1 MTQFM
6 AINPG
11 VEVSGSTV
19 LSFMNSMEQGRETR
33 KKILKNHG
41 IDPDPKVWYKQQAW
55 LNAYKEVYDSLGQM
69 NLFLIGKAVI
79 KNAEFPPMKN
89 LEEALHSINIAY
101 HMNHRLNGKIMFN
114 PEDGSF
120 TPGIGHYKL
129 EQYDAKQRKAVV
141 VCRNP
146 YPSKFDEGILTQLA
160 RTFKPQDSVSQKIT
174 LDETRETRRNG
185 GSSCTFLIQW

>member
-55 LNAYKEVYDSLGQM
+55 LNAYKEV
-69 NLFLIGKAVI
+69 
-79 KNAEFPPMKN
+79 
-89 LEEALHSINIAY
+89 
-101 HMNHRLNGKIMFN
+101 
-114 PEDGSF
+114 
-120 TPGIGHYKL
+120 
-129 EQYDAKQRKAVV
+129 
-141 VCRNP
+141 
-146 YPSKFDEGILTQLA
+146 
-160 RTFKPQDSVSQKIT
+160 
-174 LDETRETRRNG
+174 
-185 GSSCTFLIQW
+185 